1 MRIGLVTKGSRGD
14 IQPFIALALG
24 LKTRGHS
31 VSIVTFKN
39 FRDLVSDYG
48 IDFIPL
54 DMDMENEIYT
64 EEIME
69 VLRNGNMLKFAQL
82 VGRHSAKHNEK
93 TILEVNKAA
102 DDFDFIVSSGLAFPT
117 ILPITKKNNIGY
129 AILNFSMPYSLTR
142 EFPAM
147 GFGFQ
152 NIPFLNRLSYYVFNY
167 FAIKLVIQKEANQ
180 TASLLNLPKWTT
192 SQLRKVLMRSNQ
204 LIIHPMSKHLL
215 PPPADWPTNSVVT
228 GFLALP
234 ADLRNSNPNELISK
248 DLEAWLERGEA
259 PIYIGFGSIPV
270 PDTALLKS
278 IIQQLLL
285 QTNHR
290 IIYCLG
296 WTKPFL
302 DIEHDNLFIID
313 KINHDWLFPRCK
325 LAIIHGG
332 IGTIGAAL
340 KAQLPLIIA
349 SIVVD
354 QPFNGQMIEK
364 LNVGIHFPFRKLS
377 FDKLISAID
386 RILDGN
392 YRINAKLIGEKMR
405 LENGVGESVEIIEN
419 YIAKI

>member
-1 MRIGLVTKGSRGD
+1 MRIGLITKGSRGD
-14 IQPFIALALG
+14 IQPFISLAIG
-24 LKTRGHS
+24 LKDRGHS

-39 FRDLVSDYG
+39 FRNLVTDYN

-93 TILEVNKAA
+93 TILEINKAA
-102 DDFDFIVSSGLAFPT
+102 DNFDFIVSSGLAFPT
-117 ILPITKKNNIGY
+117 ILPISKKNNIGY

-152 NIPFLNRLSYYVFNY
+152 NIPFLNRLSYYIFNY

-180 TASLLNLPKWTT
+180 TASLLNLPKWNT
-192 SQLRKVLMRSNQ
+192 SQLRAVLMKSNQ

-215 PPPADWPTNSVVT
+215 PPPSDWPSNSVVT
-228 GFLALP
+228 GFLELP
-234 ADLRNSNPNELISK
+234 ADLRNSNPNEQVP
-248 DLEAWLERGEA
+248 LELETWLDRGEA

-270 PDTALLKS
+270 PDIELLKS
-278 IIQQLLL
+278 IIQQLLT

-302 DIEHDNLFIID
+302 DVEHDNLFIID
-313 KINHDWLFPRCK
+313 KINHDWLFPRCQM
-325 LAIIHGG
+325 AIIHGG
-332 IGTIGAAL
+332 IGTIGTAL

-354 QPFNGQMIEK
+354 QPFNGQLIEK
-364 LNVGIHFPFRKLS
+364 LNIGIHIPFRKLS
-377 FDKLISAID
+377 FGKLKSAID
-386 RILDGN
+386 RIFIGN
-392 YRINAKLIGEKMR
+392 YRINTKLIGEKMR
-405 LENGVGESVEIIEN
+405 LENGLEESVEIIEN
-419 YIAKI
+419 YIVK